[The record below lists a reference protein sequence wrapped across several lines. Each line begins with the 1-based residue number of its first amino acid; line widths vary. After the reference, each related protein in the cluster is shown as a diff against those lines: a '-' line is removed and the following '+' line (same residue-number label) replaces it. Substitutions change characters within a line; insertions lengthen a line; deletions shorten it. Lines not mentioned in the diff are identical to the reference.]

1 MSRALTV
8 LLLTLAMLLVP
19 APSLGQ
25 TSRRMSSSEKAV
37 WIKLFSDMKDDS
49 EDGSDCR
56 EVAETALAAL
66 VLTRDGSQ
74 YNGDV
79 WVWWWDYH
87 YVSAD
92 GVRRGW
98 HDADNPVPG
107 YPGMH

>member
-66 VLTRDGSQ
+66 VLSTHPRWFAIQ
-74 YNGDV
+74 
-79 WVWWWDYH
+79 
-87 YVSAD
+87 
-92 GVRRGW
+92 RRCLGLVVGL
-98 HDADNPVPG
+98 PLCER
-107 YPGMH
+107 